1 MSYRNRKLLCVLL
14 LVIGLPAYIVM
25 AAWVVG
31 LFERPSFLVE
41 LAVYVGLG
49 ILWALPLKALFRGM
63 GRAGPGQ
70 EEPPRQR

>member
-1 MSYRNRKLLCVLL
+1 MSYRVRKLVCVLVL
-14 LVIGLPAYIVM
+14 MIALPAYIVV
-25 AAWVVG
+25 AATVAG
-31 LFERPSFLVE
+31 LLDRPPFLVE

-49 ILWALPLKALFRGM
+49 IVWALPLRALFRGM

>member
-1 MSYRNRKLLCVLL
+1 MSYRVRKLVCVLVL
-14 LVIGLPAYIVM
+14 MIALPAYIVV
-25 AAWVVG
+25 AATVAG
-31 LFERPSFLVE
+31 LFDRPPFLLE

-49 ILWALPLKALFRGM
+49 VVWTLPLRALFRGM